1 MEKQPYKYFVA
12 FNNIEIVE
20 GDVTGYNVFDNLND
34 AKKYAC
40 NNLYAVNEAEHPA
53 YKERI
58 RLITKQ
64 ELFDDL
70 FEKHNKLEERLIKF
84 ILEHGEDK

>member
-1 MEKQPYKYFVA
+1 MEKQPYKYQVL
-12 FNNIEIVE
+12 FNNIQIVE
-20 GDVTGYNVFDNLND
+20 GNEIGYNVFDNLND

-40 NNLYAVNEAEHPA
+40 NSLYGVNKAEHPA

-70 FEKHNKLEERLIKF
+70 FRERNELRDYF
-84 ILEHGEDK
+84 ISQIPHGKEDK